1 MQLQE
6 SNPGL
11 WWRLILYYSGFFLF
25 GLAIGDS
32 TLGLLCAT
40 VLHLL
45 WHYRFQHKLKI
56 WLWQDRSLIPPH
68 GKGSWESIFNGLYRQ
83 QQRQRSRRRELARL
97 IRRFRQG
104 AEALPDAAVVI
115 RHDGNIVWC
124 NKLAQQL
131 LGFHWPDDAGQ
142 HIGNLLRAPL
152 FIDYMDRGEYQEP
165 LELAAPQR
173 EQTLLEFRVMPYVE
187 DQLLLV
193 VRDITRLRGLEQ
205 MRKNFV
211 ANVSHELRTPLT
223 VLKGY
228 LELLE
233 EPPEPAMWHK
243 AQWVMQEQTLRMEAL
258 VQQLM
263 TLTRIESASAVA
275 NEQQVDIPAMLSMLE
290 QEARA
295 LSGEKGHQLCFKV
308 DSRLKALGDQEQLR
322 SIISNLVYNAI
333 RHTPAHT
340 RIVVE
345 WSRVEQQARFSVT
358 DSGEGISPE
367 HLSRLTER
375 FYRVDKARSRHTGG
389 SGLGLAIVKH
399 ALAHHDASLSINSK
413 VGEGSCFSFTLP
425 AHRLVVE
432 SSKTRLEAE
441 SGK

>member
-6 SNPGL
+6 SSRGL
-11 WWRLILYYSGFFLF
+11 WWRLVLYYCSFFLL
-25 GLAIGDS
+25 GLSVGKI

-56 WLWQDRSLIPPH
+56 WLWRDRSLIPPH
-68 GKGSWESIFNGLYRQ
+68 GKGSWEAIFNGLYRL

-115 RHDGNIVWC
+115 RRDGNIVWC

-131 LGFHWPDDAGQ
+131 LGFRWPDDAGQ
-142 HIGNLLRAPL
+142 HIGNLIRTPL
-152 FIDYMDRGEYQEP
+152 FIAYMERGEFLEP
-165 LELAAPQR
+165 LELSAPQR
-173 EQTLLEFRVMPYVE
+173 EQTLLEFRVMNYVE

-205 MRKNFV
+205 MRKTFV

-243 AQWVMQEQTLRMEAL
+243 TQAVMLDQTLRMEAL
-258 VQQLM
+258 VKQLM
-263 TLTRIESASAVA
+263 TLTRIEASGSQDIHQV
-275 NEQQVDIPAMLSMLE
+275 VDIPTMLNMLE
-290 QEARA
+290 QEALA
-295 LSGEKGHQLCFKV
+295 LNGEKSHELCFSV
-308 DSRLKALGDQEQLR
+308 DSHLKVLGDEEQLR
-322 SIISNLVYNAI
+322 SILSNLVFNAI
-333 RHTPAHT
+333 RHTAAGA
-340 RIVVE
+340 RITVE
-345 WSRVEQQARFSVT
+345 WTMEGQNARFAVT
-358 DSGEGISPE
+358 DTGEGISQQ
-367 HLSRLTER
+367 HLTRLTER
-375 FYRVDKARSRHTGG
+375 FYRVDKARSRDTGG

-399 ALAHHDASLSINSK
+399 ALGHHDTQLNIASQL
-413 VGEGSCFSFTLP
+413 GEGSCFSFIVP
-425 AHRLVVE
+425 EHRVITEQRAGE
-432 SSKTRLEAE
+432 SIKREE
-441 SGK
+441 

>member
-6 SNPGL
+6 ASSGL
-11 WWRLILYYSGFFLF
+11 WWRLTLYYSCFVLL
-25 GLAIGDS
+25 GLVIGNI

-56 WLWQDRSLIPPH
+56 WLWRDRSLIPPE
-68 GKGSWESIFNGLYRQ
+68 GKGSWEAIFNGLYRL

-104 AEALPDAAVVI
+104 AESLPDAAVVI
-115 RHDGNIVWC
+115 RRDGNIIWC

-131 LGFHWPDDAGQ
+131 LGFRWPDDAGQ
-142 HIGNLLRAPL
+142 HIGNLIRAPL
-152 FIDYMDRGEYQEP
+152 FIAYMDRGEYQEP
-165 LELAAPQR
+165 LELSAPQH
-173 EQTLLEFRVMPYVE
+173 EQTLLEFRVMTYVE

-193 VRDITRLRGLEQ
+193 VRDVTRLRGLEQ

-228 LELLE
+228 LEILE
-233 EPPEPAMWHK
+233 TPPEPAMWHK
-243 AQWVMQEQTLRMEAL
+243 TQAVMLDQTLRMEAL
-258 VQQLM
+258 VKQLM
-263 TLTRIESASAVA
+263 TLTRIEASRAVA
-275 NEQQVDIPAMLSMLE
+275 SDQLVDVPAILAMLE
-290 QEARA
+290 QEAKA
-295 LSGEKGHQLCFKV
+295 LSGDMSHELYFAV
-308 DSRLKALGDQEQLR
+308 DSRLRVQGDQEQLR
-322 SIISNLVYNAI
+322 STISNLVYNAI

-345 WSRVEQQARFSVT
+345 WNQVEQGARFAVT
-358 DSGEGISPE
+358 DTGEGISPE
-367 HLSRLTER
+367 HLGRLTER
-375 FYRVDKARSRHTGG
+375 FYRVDKARSRQTGG

-399 ALAHHDASLSINSK
+399 ALAHHDANLSISSK
-413 VGEGSCFSFTLP
+413 QGEGSCFSFILP
-425 AHRLVVE
+425 EHRLVIE
-432 SSKTRLEAE
+432 HSAEHTALSS
-441 SGK
+441 